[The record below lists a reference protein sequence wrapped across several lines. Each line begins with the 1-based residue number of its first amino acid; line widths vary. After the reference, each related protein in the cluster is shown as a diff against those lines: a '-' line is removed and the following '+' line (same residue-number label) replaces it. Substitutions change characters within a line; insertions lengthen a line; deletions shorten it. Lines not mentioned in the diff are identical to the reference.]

1 MKDDKLYLIHIT
13 ECLADINE
21 YMIGG
26 QDSLMTSKL
35 IQDAVIR
42 KLQVLAEST
51 LRLSETI
58 KASHPEVNWRAIRGF
73 RNVVVHDY
81 LKVNLAEVANIVAQD
96 LPALKNAVE
105 SMLASLGN
113 DEAIGNGD
121 TGA

>member
-1 MKDDKLYLIHIT
+1 MNDDKLYLIHIS

-26 QDSLMTSKL
+26 RDTLMTSKL

-51 LRLSETI
+51 LRLSEGT
-58 KASHPEVNWRAIRGF
+58 KALHSEVNWRAIRGF

-81 LKVNLAEVANIVAQD
+81 LKVNLDAVANIIDQD
-96 LPALKNAVE
+96 LPSLKNAVE
-105 SMLASLGN
+105 SMLVSLDN
-113 DEAIGNGD
+113 DTATRNGD
-121 TGA
+121 TSK